1 MASTALSALKRNDFA
16 NSALRQNRIKGF
28 VPGIFYYRGNPS
40 IPIYVK
46 DKALHPF
53 IYTSEVSVIN
63 LNIEGEEKPYSCII
77 RDIQFDP
84 VSDRPI
90 HFDLLGITEKEKI
103 KIEVPIKL
111 TGSPAGVKEGG
122 IIQHSLHKIEIEC
135 FPKDIPSFIE
145 VNIEHL
151 NIGDAVHVSELVH
164 ENFDILENPDSTVVA
179 VIPPTVEEV
188 VEAAPVEGELAVEG
202 EPAEPEVIAKGKKEE
217 EGEEEGAEPEEK
229 EKKKKKEKE

>member
-1 MASTALSALKRNDFA
+1 MASSALSAVKRNDFA
-16 NSALRQNRIKGF
+16 NSSLKQSRKNGL
-28 VPGIFYYRGNPS
+28 VPGIFYYKGNPS

-46 DKALHPF
+46 DVAIRPF
-53 IYTSEVSVIN
+53 IYTSQVGVIN
-63 LNIEGEEKPYSCII
+63 LSIEGEEKPFSCII

-84 VSDRPI
+84 VSDKPI
-90 HFDLLGITEKEKI
+90 HFDLLGVTEKEKI
-103 KIEVPIKL
+103 KIEVPITL

-135 FPKDIPSFIE
+135 FPKDIPSHIE

-151 NIGDAVHVSELVH
+151 NIGDAIHVSELKY
-164 ENFDILENPDSTVVA
+164 ENFEILESPEATIVA

-188 VEAAPVEGELAVEG
+188 VEVVPAEGEAAAATEL
-202 EPAEPEVIAKGKKEE
+202 AEPEVIAKGKKEE
-217 EGEEEGAEPEEK
+217 EGEEEAPAPE